1 MNLRNLSQNMS
12 KHIHII
18 KKLLPFIFLSGFIF
32 LIHNYYKNNKDDF
45 SYIYNL
51 KIEYLSIFILLCL
64 FYLIT
69 ETFILKGITKHF
81 KKKIDNTNG
90 FLVIC
95 GTYFCNTFLQ
105 FSGLG
110 FRAYYLKKYF
120 DIKVSDFIFISIF
133 FIYMELLVFSI
144 SGFCSIF
151 IIDFFNKDVS
161 LVREIKA
168 ILLLFSIVLI
178 LLFFIYEKIIYFIL
192 NLLNLKNK
200 NFFKNLLLFLNNS
213 NNLNLR
219 TSLKD
224 VSIFYIVQFFI
235 LSMIFFL
242 GYFIL
247 EKDNLLILSAIGSTF
262 TDFSFIF
269 TFTPYAIGI
278 SETFLFVSNFN
289 FELKISEILFLTNIF
304 RLSMFIIYF
313 PIGSIYLFKFLK
325 NKR

>member
-1 MNLRNLSQNMS
+1 MNKYL
-12 KHIHII
+12 KII
-18 KKLLPFIFLSGFIF
+18 KKILPYFFLLVFIF
-32 LIHNYYKNNKDDF
+32 LIYNYYKNNKGDF

-51 KIEYLSIFILLCL
+51 KLEHLVIFILLC
-64 FYLIT
+64 FSYLIT
-69 ETFILKGITKHF
+69 ETIILKKLIKHF
-81 KKKIDNTNG
+81 KKNIDTKNG

-120 DIKVSDFIFISIF
+120 KIKVSDFIFISIF
-133 FIYMELLVFSI
+133 FIYMELLIFSVF
-144 SGFCSIF
+144 GFSSIF

-161 LVREIKA
+161 LVKEIK
-168 ILLLFSIVLI
+168 I
-178 LLFFIYEKIIYFIL
+178 LLFIFSIILILGFFIYDKVIYF
-192 NLLNLKNK
+192 LLNLFKLKNK
-200 NFFKNLLLFLNNS
+200 IFCKNLLSFLNES
-213 NNLNLR
+213 RNLNLK
-219 TSLKD
+219 TSLKR
-224 VSIFYIVQFFI
+224 VSILYILQFFI
-235 LSMIFFL
+235 LSLIFFL

-247 EKDNLLILSAIGSTF
+247 EKSNLLILSAIGSTF

-278 SETFLFVSNFN
+278 SETFLFVSNYN

-313 PIGSIYLFKFLK
+313 PIGSVYLFKFLK
-325 NKR
+325 SNNE

>member
-1 MNLRNLSQNMS
+1 MNKYIQIL
-12 KHIHII
+12 
-18 KKLLPFIFLSGFIF
+18 KKLSPFIFLLVFIF

-51 KIEYLSIFILLCL
+51 KLEYLTIFILLCL
-64 FYLIT
+64 FYLVT

-81 KKKIDNTNG
+81 KKKINNTNG

-110 FRAYYLKKYF
+110 FRAYYLKKNF
-120 DIKVSDFIFISIF
+120 KIKVSDFIFISIF

-161 LVREIKA
+161 LVNEIKA
-168 ILLLFSIVLI
+168 ILLIFSIVLI
-178 LLFFIYEKIIYFIL
+178 LLFFIYDRIIFFIL
-192 NLLNLKNK
+192 NFFNLKNK
-200 NFFKNLLLFLNNS
+200 SFCKNLILFLNDS
-213 NNLNLR
+213 NNLNLK
-219 TSLKD
+219 TSLKN
-224 VSIFYIVQFFI
+224 VSIFYILQFFT
-235 LSMIFFL
+235 LCMIFFL

-313 PIGSIYLFKFLK
+313 PIGSIFLFKFLK
-325 NKR
+325 NNK

>member
-1 MNLRNLSQNMS
+1 MN
-12 KHIHII
+12 KYIKII
-18 KKLLPFIFLSGFIF
+18 KKLSPFIFLAVFIF

-51 KIEYLSIFILLCL
+51 KLEYLTIFIFLCFL
-64 FYLIT
+64 YLIT
-69 ETFILKGITKHF
+69 ETLILKEITKHF
-81 KKKIDNTNG
+81 KKKINNTNS

-120 DIKVSDFIFISIF
+120 KIKVSDFIFISIF

-161 LVREIKA
+161 LVNEIKI
-168 ILLLFSIVLI
+168 ILLIFSIVLI
-178 LLFFIYEKIIYFIL
+178 SFFFTYNRIIFFIL
-192 NLLNLKNK
+192 NIFNLKNK
-200 NFFKNLLLFLNNS
+200 KFFKNLLFFLSNS
-213 NNLNLR
+213 NNLNLK
-219 TSLKD
+219 TSLKN
-224 VSIFYIVQFFI
+224 VSIFYVLQFFI

-325 NKR
+325 K